1 MKGFDIKRG
10 VTATMERVVAASGD
24 KFGKLEVLWVGK
36 TAGISFTRQ
45 YGTLNAKV
53 FFPAI
58 DDLAVIDRATFN
70 NLIGYALHEG
80 LGHALYTDNAPWDDA
95 RDRHGAFV
103 HQLINGL
110 EDPRIEQCA
119 IDSGYAPNSKVLFET
134 LLNSVL
140 TQDGYVEPDDLKNI
154 PFLCA
159 VEGRRL
165 NGYSVVVPS
174 ILDQSPLAVP
184 IRKALLDAQAAKN
197 TTGVVKAA
205 LELYQHIKQAQ
216 QQEKKQQQRGDG
228 DKQSGNDGQEGEQ
241 EGEQDAPEGTGDAQ
255 TESDTQG
262 TPDSKKPPKAS
273 HKTSEKGV
281 RSVEPTD
288 FINDQLKQHKQ
299 QVKTPIPAVGKP
311 CIATFNWT

>member
-36 TAGISFTRQ
+36 TAGINYTRE
-45 YGTLNAKV
+45 YSTINATV
-53 FFPAI
+53 YFPAI
-58 DDLAVIDRATFN
+58 DDLAVIERSTFN

-80 LGHALYTDNAPWDDA
+80 LGHGLFTDNAPWDEA
-95 RDRHGAFV
+95 RDKHGAFV

-119 IDSGYAPNSKVLFET
+119 ITSGYAPNSKALFEN

-140 TQDGYVEPDDLKNI
+140 TEDGYVEPDDLKNI

-197 TTGVVKAA
+197 TAGVVKAA
-205 LELYQHIKQAQ
+205 LELNAHIQKAQEQQQQQQQQ
-216 QQEKKQQQRGDG
+216 QQEQRQQEQQQGDG
-228 DKQSGNDGQEGEQ
+228 Q
-241 EGEQDAPEGTGDAQ
+241 QDAPEGTGDAK

-262 TPDSKKPPKAS
+262 TPDPKKPPKAS
-273 HKTSEKGV
+273 HKTSDGDV

-288 FINDQLKQHKQ
+288 FINDQLQKHKPRL
-299 QVKTPIPAVGKP
+299 KTPMPAVGKP
-311 CIATFNWT
+311 RIATFNWT